1 MLIYSSSRRYK
12 SGKTNKWNR
21 TKKKEIRNTNKKTK
35 NKNKIL
41 QVPNQQQYLTLKT
54 LKTLTLL
61 RIPDHKKEKNLS
73 ITNPILC

>member
-1 MLIYSSSRRYK
+1 MLIFLSSKRYK
-12 SGKTNKWNR
+12 SGKTNRWNR
-21 TKKKEIRNTNKKTK
+21 AKKRGIRNTNKKTK